1 INDAGTIVGNYQDQA
16 GFFHSFLLSN
26 GVPITFDVPQATET
40 NALGINASGEIVG
53 TYTDQANTF
62 HGFLLRDGIYT
73 TLDVPGATGTQAAAV
88 NASGEIVGIYVV
100 ATGYVH
106 GFARDRKGRCTTL
119 DIRAGALQTVGG
131 NNRSGEDVGH

>member
-1 INDAGTIVGNYQDQA
+1 MVSFFQRRGFSRPSLPAIVLQILWATALILCLTTTAVAQEGFTFVTFDVPGAAKALYVRGINDAGTIVGNYQDQA

-62 HGFLLRDGIYT
+62 HGFLLRGWH
-73 TLDVPGATGTQAAAV
+73 LHHA
-88 NASGEIVGIYVV
+88 
-100 ATGYVH
+100 
-106 GFARDRKGRCTTL
+106 
-119 DIRAGALQTVGG
+119 
-131 NNRSGEDVGH
+131 